1 MCAFERSEK
10 GMEFIMTKKEILRK
24 VWSVLSWLIIF
35 YVTLKFLFGKS
46 DALSTVCMIGLALY
60 LLLIAIQKIVKKF
73 ANYKVYKEYEEG
85 FKYLKSIHAARY
97 RLYFTGTRKDVE
109 AYSAEIE
116 RYGNAILSIGEDDI
130 SNNRLNKKTIT
141 KVMKILD
148 QTRKLMSTPF
158 VN

>member
-1 MCAFERSEK
+1 
-10 GMEFIMTKKEILRK
+10 MTKKEILRK
-24 VWSVLSWLIIF
+24 VWSVLSWLSIF

-60 LLLIAIQKIVKKF
+60 FILIIIEKIVEIF
-73 ANYKVYKEYEEG
+73 VNYKKYKEYKKG
-85 FKYLKSIHAARY
+85 LKYLEALHKTRY

-109 AYSAEIE
+109 AYSAEIKK
-116 RYGNAILSIGEDDI
+116 YGNAILSIGEDDI

-148 QTRKLMSTPF
+148 RTRKLMSTTF